1 MAGKETAIGGLAGVN
16 QGKIVDCYCY
26 YTAVSGRQKKRLAG
40 KNTGSIRV
48 SFAGVRGKIL
58 ERWNAQ
64 GVAENETIASKTD
77 AASLGFDTDTIWD
90 YCGGLHVMKF
100 LDENWRIAS
109 GVPAEQ
115 TLIQIRSF
123 EDLERFTA
131 QVNAQDAAVMDA
143 YIRLASD
150 IDCKGRN
157 LVPIGTGRQNAF
169 RGIFDGNSHTIHNF
183 KVEDDVVGNRGLFG
197 YLKGAVINLSVDC
210 TVKGEG
216 HLGALCGV
224 NEGLISCCGAVV
236 ALNGSGDRL
245 QAGGLVG
252 QNLGIIEKSYAA
264 VRVRAAILP
273 ILPIGIAASLVLLLG
288 LIGLWMLPKARE
300 VDQTYAPI
308 AADKNQIRI
317 TDQGEERDAPDGEN
331 VLSFSF
337 DETLH
342 IDPETGYC
350 YINFGNPSYAT
361 NKIVV
366 RLEADNDARTVMA
379 QSGAIE
385 PGHGLRFLNLNADGA
400 TLINEGLRKGFII
413 LTPYHNDTDDKS
425 MVDSTLPVKIT
436 IEH

>member
-64 GVAENETIASKTD
+64 GVAENEAIASKTD

-143 YIRLASD
+143 YIWLASD

-197 YLKGAVINLSVDC
+197 YLKGAVINLSIDC
-210 TVKGEG
+210 KVKGEG

-288 LIGLWMLPKARE
+288 LIGLWMLPKARK

-317 TDQGEERDAPDGEN
+317 TDQGEERDAPDRGH
-331 VLSFSF
+331 VFAFHF

-342 IDPETGYC
+342 IEAATGNC
-350 YINFGNPSYAT
+350 YINFGNPSYST
-361 NKIVV
+361 NKLVV
-366 RLEADNDARTVMA
+366 RLEANNADRTVMA
-379 QSGAIE
+379 QTGAIE
-385 PGHGLRFLNLNADGA
+385 PGYGVRFLDLNADGIA
-400 TLINEGLRKGFII
+400 LINEGLEEAFIV
-413 LTPYHNDTDDKS
+413 LTPYNSATDDKS
-425 MVDSTLPVKIT
+425 MMESTLPVHIT
-436 IEH
+436 IE